1 MADMPY
7 KAVTLPTL
15 WQILWILYNY
25 QLTSTPSTVLV
36 QSTSSQSGTGQSTSN
51 QQIPQSVD
59 EILAAIKGERLV
71 FMYGGIST
79 VCLHYQY
86 AHSTVV
92 QWNMEWLCYVMSLIL
107 LVVVVVI

>member
-25 QLTSTPSTVLV
+25 QLTSTPSTALV
-36 QSTSSQSGTGQSTSN
+36 QSTNSQSATDQSTNS

-59 EILAAIKGERLV
+59 EILAAIKGEEMRNHTLTENKWAS
-71 FMYGGIST
+71 FALGRNIT
-79 VCLHYQY
+79 
-86 AHSTVV
+86 
-92 QWNMEWLCYVMSLIL
+92 
-107 LVVVVVI
+107 